1 MDIKT
6 HMTYKYGADRLC
18 RGCGQEVETYGHIV
32 NCCKESIEVVDMKT
46 VFVMDRSTTL
56 AVQQCLGRVRD
67 FLNTFT

>member
-1 MDIKT
+1 
-6 HMTYKYGADRLC
+6 MTYKYGVDRLW
-18 RGCGQEVETYGHIV
+18 RGCAQEAETYGHIV